1 MYIYLCSRD
10 QRSHAA
16 PSNKR
21 KLRLSVCSN
30 CSVLRSPPGL
40 SGHSPGNSMVGSPP
54 PSARPGLE
62 ELADSFAASF
72 TVTNNPNDTARP
84 HPRFAQYKMKS
95 SSISQEAR
103 RKKLLEHQKSRRD
116 DLKNF
121 ARCLAAGDFD
131 EEKEEED
138 EEEDMDTS
146 GEVSSTIQISQIFF
160 TN

>member
-1 MYIYLCSRD
+1 MF
-10 QRSHAA
+10 
-16 PSNKR
+16 
-21 KLRLSVCSN
+21 
-30 CSVLRSPPGL
+30 RSPPGL

-54 PSARPGLE
+54 PSARPGLD
-62 ELADSFAASF
+62 ELAESFAASF
-72 TVTNNPNDTARP
+72 SVTNNPNDTARP
-84 HPRFAQYKMKS
+84 HPRFSQYKMKT

-103 RKKLLEHQKSRRD
+103 RKKLLEHQKARRD

-146 GEVSSTIQISQIFF
+146 GEVTLTIQNVAKKIKQI
-160 TN
+160 NSL